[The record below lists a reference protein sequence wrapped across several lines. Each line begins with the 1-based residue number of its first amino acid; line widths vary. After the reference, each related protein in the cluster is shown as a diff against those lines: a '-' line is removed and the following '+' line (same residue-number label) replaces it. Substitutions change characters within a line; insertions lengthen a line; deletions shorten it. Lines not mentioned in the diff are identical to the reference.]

1 MKFILIIIITFS
13 TLEEE
18 AVKIDELNGNKLFF
32 ESEKVCYEHAR
43 KNLDSLHYLV
53 EDIFP
58 ERSGFITVG
67 S

>member
-18 AVKIDELNGNKLFF
+18 AVKIDELNGNKLFL
-32 ESEKVCYEHAR
+32 KVKKFVMSMLE

-53 EDIFP
+53 EDIF
-58 ERSGFITVG
+58 
-67 S
+67 